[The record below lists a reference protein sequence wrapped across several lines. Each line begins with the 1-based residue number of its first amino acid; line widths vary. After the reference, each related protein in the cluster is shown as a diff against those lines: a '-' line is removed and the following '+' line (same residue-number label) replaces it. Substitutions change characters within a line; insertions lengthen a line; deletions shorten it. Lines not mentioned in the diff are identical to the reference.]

1 MLKNT
6 FFNSIENAKNANF
19 DQLTWTTDCDVIIEH
34 MQNLIVLTDSPL
46 NSVPDRVL
54 EHVPKVK
61 IDQNM
66 LVFSTT
72 SFTTKQCVSIRKFR
86 AFFQFRT
93 IRHILALV
101 NKFSLNHYM
110 AKPDNGE
117 AQVLRL

>member
-1 MLKNT
+1 MAKNT

-86 AFFQFRT
+86 AFFQTVVTYRQTNHLFRCS
-93 IRHILALV
+93 
-101 NKFSLNHYM
+101 F
-110 AKPDNGE
+110 
-117 AQVLRL
+117 

>member
-1 MLKNT
+1 MAKNT

-86 AFFQFRT
+86 AFFQFRAMFNQNET
-93 IRHILALV
+93 KKCDRQT
-101 NKFSLNHYM
+101 NRPTRPTNFEMLN
-110 AKPDNGE
+110 
-117 AQVLRL
+117 